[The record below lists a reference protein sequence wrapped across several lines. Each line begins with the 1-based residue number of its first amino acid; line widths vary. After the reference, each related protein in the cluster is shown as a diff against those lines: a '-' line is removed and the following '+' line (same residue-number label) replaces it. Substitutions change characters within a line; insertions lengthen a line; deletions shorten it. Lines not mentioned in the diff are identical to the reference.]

1 VEGTPNIESILEVVR
16 TFRKE
21 KEKARELAQ
30 QHVSQNQALNQ
41 AEQRI
46 QRLQRQLKEIRAANT
61 GATAEGILQRL
72 EQDVDVAKYI
82 VNEKLPKE
90 IGTRKKDLIIY
101 ERVLSET
108 SVTPRDL
115 DEIRDKIDG
124 VKAEVNEMVMK
135 RMMKS
140 EDSSLV
146 MYRQQAAI
154 VTNKKSNLVEKIS
167 ELKSELSN
175 LKEEEGDRKQRLG
188 NLQGD
193 TIVKEDDFKEYV
205 KNLRVKSTRYK
216 QMKSELGY
224 LKSESGVL
232 SKTIFILEEQ
242 LKSSAV
248 DLVNSLKYSM
258 HWLQSVIPFQF
269 HAFLLNTVCD

>member
-175 LKEEEGDRKQRLG
+175 LKEEEGDRKQRVG

-269 HAFLLNTVCD
+269 PAFLLNTVCD